1 MNFHAKNRHFGPKL
15 NLKIWKK
22 ANFRANIE
30 SSSIFLAFWVQNLL
44 SNWVQKSNSKLRK
57 FSLKLIFW
65 TKNEGLEQC
74 APPSPGIARSFAFQV
89 GFFLEISAKNG
100 NIFVK
105 NENDGFK
112 SWKFYFWCQVEWKG
126 AVEQIFEF
134 MNFWWWQRAYHRYW
148 RILHFLNLKIFK
160 INWLFYLHILIL
172 ASDDLGG
179 RIWGHLN
186 SCFRVGCFCLMK
198 KIIISS
204 EDFLLGW
211 ALFSKIGIP
220 ILHSFIYFILNSIL
234 QIDPSDY
241 ENSFKITFDIPF
253 FFKNRAHPISKLGG
267 YFAWLLM

>member
-1 MNFHAKNRHFGPKL
+1 MTNFIGENSKFINFIGILSSKSSVKL
-15 NLKIWKK
+15 GLKIKFKTTQVFLKVDFLDKK
-22 ANFRANIE
+22 WRFGA
-30 SSSIFLAFWVQNLL
+30 VC
-44 SNWVQKSNSKLRK
+44 SKL
-57 FSLKLIFW
+57 
-65 TKNEGLEQC
+65 
-74 APPSPGIARSFAFQV
+74 GIARSFAFQV

-179 RIWGHLN
+179 GIWGHLN

-211 ALFSKIGIP
+211 ALFLKIGIP
-220 ILHSFIYFILNSIL
+220 FFGPIGLSIPDLQGLQSFRPQVLEVDFSRLSNLSL
-234 QIDPSDY
+234 P
-241 ENSFKITFDIPF
+241 
-253 FFKNRAHPISKLGG
+253 
-267 YFAWLLM
+267 

>member
-1 MNFHAKNRHFGPKL
+1 MNFHAKNRHFDPKL
-15 NLKIWKK
+15 NL
-22 ANFRANIE
+22 
-30 SSSIFLAFWVQNLL
+30 QNLEKSQFSGEYWKFFNFFGIL
-44 SNWVQKSNSKLRK
+44 SSKSSVKLGLKIKFKTTQVFLKVDFLDKKWRFGAVCSK
-57 FSLKLIFW
+57 
-65 TKNEGLEQC
+65 
-74 APPSPGIARSFAFQV
+74 PGIARSFAFQV

-211 ALFSKIGIP
+211 ALFLKIGIP
-220 ILHSFIYFILNSIL
+220 FFGPIGLSIPDLQGLQSFRPQVLEVDFSRLSNLSL
-234 QIDPSDY
+234 P
-241 ENSFKITFDIPF
+241 
-253 FFKNRAHPISKLGG
+253 
-267 YFAWLLM
+267 